1 MLGLRLKDL
10 SRRISGAR
18 SVLMTTHFGPDGDGV
33 GSTMALSEALE
44 DHGFSV
50 TRLLPEPLPRRYR
63 FLDPRGLITHPA
75 EAKERLSGT
84 RWDLGLILDTHQW
97 EMLGGAAEWLRTCT
111 AEAVFLDH
119 HPQSAGDRAEVY
131 GDCNSASTG
140 ELVYRLLQEGLGWS
154 ITPPVAE
161 ALYIA
166 ISFDTNSFK
175 HIRSNP
181 ASLAIAADLV
191 THGVDT
197 DRVYRH
203 LFGSNS
209 PAKARLLGW
218 VLSSARFDCGGRLA
232 WVCIPH
238 RLVGELG
245 LERDEMRDSITHIL
259 EIDGVEVAATLKEME
274 SGKIQISLRSKGVYP
289 INGVAAALGGGGH
302 PMAAGCD
309 LVGSCEEAWG
319 RLRPLL
325 MGLVE
330 TAPEHGG

>member
-1 MLGLRLKDL
+1 MQGARLKEL
-10 SRRISGAR
+10 AARISGAR
-18 SVLMTTHFGPDGDGV
+18 SVLLTTHFGPDGDGV
-33 GSTMALSEALE
+33 GSTMALGEALE
-44 DHGFSV
+44 EHGISV

-63 FLDPRGLITHPA
+63 FLDPHSLTTHPA
-75 EAKERLSGT
+75 EAKERLGER
-84 RWDLGLILDTHQW
+84 RWDLGLVLDTHQW
-97 EMLGGAAEWLRTCT
+97 ELLEDAAEWLRTRT
-111 AEAVFLDH
+111 AETVFLDH
-119 HPQSAGDRAEVY
+119 HPQAAAMRPEVY
-131 GDCNSASTG
+131 GDADAASTG
-140 ELVYRLLQEGLGWS
+140 ELVYRLLHQSLGWS
-154 ITPPVAE
+154 ITASVAE

-191 THGVDT
+191 TRGVDT
-197 DRVYRH
+197 NRVYRH

-218 VLSSARFDCGGRLA
+218 VLSSVQFDCGGRLA

-238 RLVGELG
+238 RLVDELG

-274 SGKIQISLRSKGVYP
+274 LGKVQISLRSKGAFP
-289 INGVAAALGGGGH
+289 ISGVAAALGGGGH

-309 LVGSCEEAWG
+309 LAGSCEKAWV
-319 RLRPLL
+319 RLGPLL
-325 MGLVE
+325 VELVE
-330 TAPEHGG
+330 AVPDCRC

>member
-1 MLGLRLKDL
+1 M
-10 SRRISGAR
+10 
-18 SVLMTTHFGPDGDGV
+18 
-33 GSTMALSEALE
+33 LE
-44 DHGFSV
+44 D
-50 TRLLPEPLPRRYR
+50 
-63 FLDPRGLITHPA
+63 
-75 EAKERLSGT
+75 
-84 RWDLGLILDTHQW
+84 
-97 EMLGGAAEWLRTCT
+97 AAEWLRTRT
-111 AEAVFLDH
+111 AETVFLDH
-119 HPQSAGDRAEVY
+119 HPQTAGMRPEVY
-131 GDCNSASTG
+131 GDADAASTG
-140 ELVYRLLQEGLGWS
+140 ELVYRLLHQHLGWS
-154 ITPPVAE
+154 ITAPVAE

-191 THGVDT
+191 TRGVDT
-197 DRVYRH
+197 NRVYRH

-218 VLSSARFDCGGRLA
+218 VLSSVQFDCGGRVA

-274 SGKIQISLRSKGVYP
+274 LGKVQISLRSKGAFP

-309 LVGSCEEAWG
+309 LPGSCEEAWV
-319 RLRPLL
+319 RLHPLL
-325 MGLVE
+325 MRLVE
-330 TAPEHGG
+330 APPTTGA

>member
-1 MLGLRLKDL
+1 MQGSRLKEL
-10 SRRISGAR
+10 ARRISGVR
-18 SVLMTTHFGPDGDGV
+18 SVLLTTHFGPDGDGV
-33 GSTMALSEALE
+33 GSTMALGEAIE
-44 DHGFSV
+44 EHGISV

-75 EAKERLSGT
+75 EAKERLGES
-84 RWDLGLILDTHQW
+84 RWDLGLVLDTHQW
-97 EMLGGAAEWLRTCT
+97 EMLEDAADWLRTRT
-111 AEAVFLDH
+111 AETVFLDH
-119 HPQSAGDRAEVY
+119 HPQCAGMRPEVY
-131 GDCNSASTG
+131 GDADAASTG
-140 ELVYRLLQEGLGWS
+140 ELVYRLLHENLGWS
-154 ITPPVAE
+154 ITASVAE

-197 DRVYRH
+197 NRVYRH

-218 VLSSARFDCGGRLA
+218 VLSSVQFDCGGRVA

-238 RLVGELG
+238 RLVDELG

-274 SGKIQISLRSKGVYP
+274 LGKVQISLRSKGAFS
-289 INGVAAALGGGGH
+289 INGVATALGGGGH

-309 LVGSCEEAWG
+309 LDGSCKEAWQT
-319 RLRPLL
+319 LHPLL
-325 MGLVE
+325 VQLVE
-330 TAPEHGG
+330 RVSAKDE